1 MTNVTF
7 PSGWY
12 QDPTGQGN
20 ARYWNGTSWTES
32 VDRGGVT
39 VNVAIDSGQAQ
50 VPPQPGTQVSIPA
63 RSTGAQTVTVSS
75 NNHSVMGIIFAIF
88 FALFLIVLV
97 AAIVSSNDSSNDG
110 PPATD
115 VAPVSAPPA
124 TDGG

>member
-1 MTNVTF
+1 MSNVTF

-20 ARYWNGTSWTES
+20 ARYWNGTAWTES

-63 RSTGAQTVTVSS
+63 RSTGTQTVNVSS

-88 FALFLIVLV
+88 FGLFLIVLV
-97 AAIVSSNDSSNDG
+97 AAIVSENDSSNDG